1 MNQRAHNC
9 DSCLCWND
17 ALTVSESLS
26 PRRRGCQLPSSSDA
40 FTLIEL
46 LVVVAIIALLS
57 SLALPNILKVLTKG
71 QMTQTLSNGNQLYL
85 ATQSMAMDATAAGST
100 SAGWPG
106 DAAVP
111 SFAMWATAL
120 CSGYVSTN
128 ECCKLFSAPGVP
140 VTTIPTVARETAFNI
155 YPVQENSESDA
166 IFLITRNAIVHGS
179 GHDVTITLDPT
190 VKPYGNQG
198 CVIIHR
204 GGDGLILLPQQLN
217 NSRVIGSVVG
227 VPLE

>member
-1 MNQRAHNC
+1 MKRNNH
-9 DSCLCWND
+9 S
-17 ALTVSESLS
+17 
-26 PRRRGCQLPSSSDA
+26 A

-46 LVVVAIIALLS
+46 LVVIAIIALLT

-71 QMTQTLSNGNQLYL
+71 QMTQTLSNGEQLYL
-85 ATQSMAMDATAAGST
+85 ATQSMAMDAAAAGST
-100 SAGWPG
+100 GSGWPG
-106 DAAVP
+106 DAAAP
-111 SFAMWATAL
+111 SFSTWATAL

-128 ECCKLFSAPGVP
+128 EFCKLSSAPGVQ
-140 VTTIPTVARETAFNI
+140 VATMPTAAHETAFKI

-166 IFLITRNAIVHGS
+166 IFLITRNATVHGT
-179 GHDVTITLDPT
+179 GANTTITLDPA

-204 GGDGLILLPQQLN
+204 GGDGVILLPQQLN

-227 VPLE
+227 FPLE

>member
-1 MNQRAHNC
+1 MKRYKNR
-9 DSCLCWND
+9 
-17 ALTVSESLS
+17 
-26 PRRRGCQLPSSSDA
+26 A

-46 LVVVAIIALLS
+46 LVVIAIIALLT
-57 SLALPNILKVLTKG
+57 SLALPNILKVLVKG

-85 ATQSMAMDATAAGST
+85 ATQSMAMDATAAGSIG
-100 SAGWPG
+100 SGWPG
-106 DAAVP
+106 DAATP
-111 SFAMWATAL
+111 NFSTWATAL

-128 ECCKLFSAPGVP
+128 EFCKLSSASGVQ
-140 VTTIPTVARETAFNI
+140 VANMPTAARETAFKI

-166 IFLITRNAIVHGS
+166 IFLITRNAMVHGS

-204 GGDGLILLPQQLN
+204 GGDGVILLPQQLS
-217 NSRVIGSVVG
+217 NSRAIGSVVG